1 MTTNNYEDSHPEDS
15 HPMAAQLL
23 LALDGELEPSE
34 ATSILRHVESCPVCR
49 AQCEQWKQ
57 ISERIVEYHHGALQ
71 AQVARI
77 SPVIPRVE
85 AHSSRSRAKTRVI
98 AAVSGA
104 AAALVCLVWLSARP
118 DRPKPPVTPHLNSP
132 APAVAARASTSPPPQ
147 AVRHQRPHRRHDGMV
162 AADSRD
168 FFALPFS
175 DAALPLSDA
184 TVVRVQLPI
193 EELRL
198 TGLAVE
204 GEPTG
209 VVIQADVLLGIDG
222 LPRGIRLVQ

>member
-1 MTTNNYEDSHPEDS
+1 
-15 HPMAAQLL
+15 
-23 LALDGELEPSE
+23 
-34 ATSILRHVESCPVCR
+34 
-49 AQCEQWKQ
+49 
-57 ISERIVEYHHGALQ
+57 
-71 AQVARI
+71 
-77 SPVIPRVE
+77 
-85 AHSSRSRAKTRVI
+85 
-98 AAVSGA
+98 
-104 AAALVCLVWLSARP
+104 
-118 DRPKPPVTPHLNSP
+118 
-132 APAVAARASTSPPPQ
+132 
-147 AVRHQRPHRRHDGMV
+147 MV